1 MNAVF
6 LAERSSDM
14 LHALQENGMATK
26 QKRRSSPMERAESVI
41 AELERMGWAVVRKAG
56 EA

>member
-1 MNAVF
+1 
-6 LAERSSDM
+6 M